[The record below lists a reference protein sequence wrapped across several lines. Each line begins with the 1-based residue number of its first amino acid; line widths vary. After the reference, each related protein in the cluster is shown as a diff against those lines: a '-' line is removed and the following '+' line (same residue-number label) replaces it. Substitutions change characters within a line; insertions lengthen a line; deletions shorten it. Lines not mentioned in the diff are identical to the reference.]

1 MDSLRSH
8 SLAIRA
14 TLSIISMAL
23 FVGGLYLAVG
33 YRLAVQREQGSAQR
47 YLQELLSTVE
57 RSASIACFL
66 NDPELAGEVARGL
79 LANSIVAEVT
89 IDAGPDRLAQDAR
102 ASGDDAVNLGP
113 VITRQVISPF
123 DRQEVVGEIRL
134 APNQA
139 AIDHRVAQASHFIAV
154 LMLAQVLVLGLT
166 VAFVVFVLITHPLRR
181 LAVRLRELP
190 AEQGMQLDCPRGHE
204 KDEIGELVGY
214 LNRVIAKLLGV
225 VDEERRLRQ
234 ELAIEEQRFRSIFQ
248 NAETGIF
255 LADGSGAIRSCNPA
269 CLALLRRIDP
279 SVDSGARLKIGWL
292 FSSDERAKAIIDLCR
307 QNNRSVQQDLRLQ
320 RTTTD
325 RRGHW
330 IQLTLTPIGR
340 QELQG
345 VINDITERKRN
356 ELRALR
362 AAMKDPL
369 TGLFNR
375 MGFVRGL
382 NERIGVG
389 PRDARDNA
397 ALLLID
403 LDRFKQVNDTYGH
416 AAGDAVL
423 IGVARLLKSLVRK
436 SDLVGRL
443 GGDEFVILLTG
454 VEEPDIVTRL
464 AEKIVAAAT
473 RPFDIGDGQTAQIGV
488 SIGIA
493 LAAADGVTREEL
505 FRRADLA
512 MYEVK
517 DAGRNGY
524 HVFGEPFSPSPKN
537 PGSGSA
543 PPELPASRVSSAK
556 P

>member
-1 MDSLRSH
+1 MDSPRPR

-14 TLSIISMAL
+14 TLSIISVAL
-23 FVGGLYLAVG
+23 VVGGLYLAVG
-33 YRLAVQREQGSAQR
+33 YRLAVQREQGEAQR

-79 LANSIVAEVT
+79 LANSLVAEVT
-89 IDAGPDRLAQDAR
+89 IDAGPDRLAQAAR
-102 ASGDDAVNLGP
+102 APGGDAIRLGP
-113 VITRQVISPF
+113 VITRRVISPF
-123 DRQEVVGEIRL
+123 DRQEVVGDIRL
-134 APNQA
+134 APDQA
-139 AIDHRVAQASHFIAV
+139 AIDDRVAQASYFIGV

-166 VAFVVFVLITHPLRR
+166 VTLVVFVLITRPLRR

-190 AEQGMQLDCPRGHE
+190 AEQGMQLECPRGHE
-204 KDEIGELVGY
+204 QDEIGELVGY
-214 LNRVIAKLLGV
+214 LNRVIGKLLGV
-225 VDEERRLRQ
+225 VDQERRLRQ
-234 ELAIEEQRFRSIFQ
+234 ELAIEERRFRSIFR

-279 SVDSGARLKIGWL
+279 KIDSGTRLNIQWL

-307 QNNRSVQQDLRLQ
+307 RNNRSVQQDLRLQ
-320 RTTTD
+320 RATTD

-382 NERIGVG
+382 NERIGAG
-389 PRDARDNA
+389 PRDATDNA

-423 IGVARLLKSLVRK
+423 IGVANLLKSLVRK

-454 VEEPDIVTRL
+454 VDEPNIVRRL
-464 AEKIVAAAT
+464 AEKIVAGAL
-473 RPFDIGDGQTAQIGV
+473 RPFDIGEGQTAQIGV
-488 SIGIA
+488 SVGIA
-493 LAAADGVTREEL
+493 LGATESVTREEL

-524 HVFGEPFSPSPKN
+524 RIFGEPFSARSQS
-537 PGSGSA
+537 PGSSSKQA
-543 PPELPASRVSSAK
+543 ELLASRRLS
-556 P
+556 